1 MSSERKYSLL
11 EAKAK
16 LEYLCAYQERC
27 AFELER
33 KMKSWGID
41 LEDQGILL
49 ANLIENNYLSEER
62 FSEAFVSGKVNIKR
76 WGRIKIRQ
84 ELKARQIAE
93 YSIKKGL
100 SQIDESVYW
109 NNILHLAEQKVAR
122 LSKEGND
129 FKKRMKLLQF
139 LVSKGYETDIAND
152 AANEVLPNN

>member
-27 AFELER
+27 AFELVR

-41 LEDQGILL
+41 VDDQGILL
-49 ANLIENNYLSEER
+49 ANLIENNYLNEER
-62 FSEAFVSGKVNIKR
+62 FAEAFVSGKVNIKR

-100 SQIDESVYW
+100 SQIDETVYW
-109 NNILHLAEQKVAR
+109 RNIIHLAEQKVNR
-122 LSKEGND
+122 LSREED
-129 FKKRMKLLQF
+129 RFKKRMKLLQF
-139 LVSKGYETDIAND
+139 LVSKGYESDIAND
-152 AANEVLPNN
+152 AADEVLSDH